1 MGESTCAAS
10 CGSIAVSEVIPL
22 AKPGTLMRAP
32 GWLLDPTGPLTLWD
46 GSALPMLPWFLR
58 FANSSRLSR
67 IKTISSE
74 ISALTSS
81 ALTDTKALLKSYQ
94 LSDMLRDTP
103 VIELYDSE
111 EDLQH
116 EFAFHKIHRDLGFQI
131 VVAAGAWIK
140 ALVAD
145 IGLRL
150 QLEGVI
156 GYQKS
161 FESHG
166 LNATPNWNRADVLV
180 EKARRVL
187 PDLCTSNA
195 KKRIGRRPLMPDTKP
210 IIGRVSKLANFIIAT
225 GHGQLGLT
233 LGATTARLVADIV
246 ALRKPSINLTAYR
259 PERF

>member
-1 MGESTCAAS
+1 
-10 CGSIAVSEVIPL
+10 L
-22 AKPGTLMRAP
+22 
-32 GWLLDPTGPLTLWD
+32 
-46 GSALPMLPWFLR
+46 
-58 FANSSRLSR
+58 
-67 IKTISSE
+67 
-74 ISALTSS
+74 
-81 ALTDTKALLKSYQ
+81 
-94 LSDMLRDTP
+94 LRDTP

-116 EFAFHKIHRDLGFQI
+116 ELAFHKIHRDLGFQI
-131 VVAAGAWIK
+131 VVAAGAWTK

-150 QLEGVI
+150 KLEGVI

-161 FESHG
+161 FKSPGIEIHHALVYARGGFGITPYESGLAIGGSIEFAG

-180 EKARRVL
+180 KKARRVL

-195 KKRIGRRPLMPDTKP
+195 KKRIGRRPSTPDTKP
-210 IIGRVSKLANFIIAT
+210 IIGRVSKLANVIIAT

-259 PERF
+259 PDRF